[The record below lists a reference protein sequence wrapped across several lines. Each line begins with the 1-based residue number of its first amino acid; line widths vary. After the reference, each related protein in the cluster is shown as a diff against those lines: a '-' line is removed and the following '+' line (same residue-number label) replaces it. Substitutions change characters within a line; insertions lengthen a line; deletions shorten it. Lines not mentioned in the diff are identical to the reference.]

1 MALEVVALVSRNKEC
16 VSEVA
21 ACEIL
26 GNYLVALKDPE
37 LRASQVK
44 VLETLSGLM
53 NVQEMIKE
61 AQTKGAVIYLLDMF
75 CNSRNPQ
82 IREMCAEILAKMT
95 ADRLSGPK
103 VRITISKF
111 LPTLFI
117 DAMVESPATSI
128 QLFESIHE
136 HPELIWNDSTRST
149 VCDAVAES
157 CER

>member
-1 MALEVVALVSRNKEC
+1 MKTVALEVVALVSRNKEC
-16 VSEVA
+16 VSEIA

-26 GNYLVALKDPE
+26 GNFLVALRDPD

-61 AQTKGAVIYLLDMF
+61 AQNKGAVIYLLDMF

-82 IREMCAEILAKMT
+82 IRELCAEIMSKMT

-103 VRITISKF
+103 VMQF
-111 LPTLFI
+111 
-117 DAMVESPATSI
+117 
-128 QLFESIHE
+128 
-136 HPELIWNDSTRST
+136 
-149 VCDAVAES
+149 
-157 CER
+157 